1 MALLGINDMALT
13 TVMGETVLI
22 PTGISFVC

>member
-13 TVMGETVLI
+13 IVMGESVLN
-22 PTGISFVC
+22 PTGISFVR

>member
-1 MALLGINDMALT
+1 MALFGINDMALT
-13 TVMGETVLI
+13 TVMGEIVLN